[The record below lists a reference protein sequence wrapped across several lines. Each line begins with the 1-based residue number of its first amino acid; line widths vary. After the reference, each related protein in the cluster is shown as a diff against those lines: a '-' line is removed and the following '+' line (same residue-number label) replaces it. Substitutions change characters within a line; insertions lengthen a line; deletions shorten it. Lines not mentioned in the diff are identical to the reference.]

1 MKPFRNPFVPL
12 VQQPHTQP
20 DLRKMEAQASRVF
33 HSFVKVLE
41 RLKPPPPSSGGSPKA
56 VGGYRAKS

>member
-41 RLKPPPPSSGGSPKA
+41 RLKPPPPQGGAPTS
-56 VGGYRAKS
+56 VGGCRAKS